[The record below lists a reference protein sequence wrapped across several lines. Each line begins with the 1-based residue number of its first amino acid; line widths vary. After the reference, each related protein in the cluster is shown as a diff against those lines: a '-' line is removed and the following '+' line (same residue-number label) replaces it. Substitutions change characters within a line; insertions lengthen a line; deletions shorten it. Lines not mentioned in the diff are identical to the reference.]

1 MQGKLAFR
9 NVKRSVKDYLVYL
22 LTMTFVTALM
32 FAFNTVLFSKDI
44 QQSSESAG
52 IMAAIIGLAT
62 FFVVLIVAWLIHY
75 MVRFMLDK
83 RSREFGIYLL
93 IGMKK
98 REISRLYIRE
108 NILLGALAFG
118 IGLILGGLLQQVL
131 LSVLYHMIQ
140 MDYHFQLEYSRNC
153 ILMTA
158 GCYGGCYLLALLRC
172 RRRFKKMSI
181 YGLMNADRQNEKNR
195 EAHEAWKR
203 ILLPISLVFMG
214 IFAWWMFRGVIRDTG
229 EIVGFLVGLVL
240 TIYLFYV
247 GVSSWIVCYIRKRG
261 KGIYQGANLFLL
273 RQFSSKI
280 RAMQFTMGT
289 LTSLFTI
296 AFLGCVVAFMFSD
309 FQNQMLR
316 NKFPFDVQVYSSD
329 TEDSFEKERKVLE
342 EKTEVQEAYRYL
354 IYENQDAQVN
364 AWLYTHL
371 QTFGTMYQNPDGTP
385 NEKALKAEVEKHEN
399 ATYCSYDT
407 YMKLSDYNHLRE
419 MLGYEKIALGKE
431 EYAIHMKERV
441 YKETG
446 DFSQNLRIEVN
457 GRKLSFQDFY
467 TEPFSQ
473 DGHNGADYI
482 LIVSDDAAEQMQPYY
497 AELAVDIK
505 GEAPGD
511 LQQDLDALM
520 EEREE
525 TYEGQNP
532 PGGNTGYGSDSVVV
546 YYSKNLVGDNLIPEI
561 KYTLS
566 SVVFPCFYIGLVF
579 LCVAFTVLAVQQLSD
594 SAKYRFRY
602 EVLKKLGL
610 NKKEVDKIIWKQLA
624 GYYLCPALLAA
635 VISGIISVFISH
647 KFIFFTG
654 VKASV
659 LEYFVV
665 SFGLFFGIYALY
677 FVATYVGF
685 KRNVEV
691 SNRGTV

>member
-1 MQGKLAFR
+1 M
-9 NVKRSVKDYLVYL
+9 YL

-140 MDYHFQLEYSRNC
+140 MDYHFQLEYNRNC

-296 AFLGCVVAFMFSD
+296 ALLGCVVAFMFSD

-342 EKTEVQEAYRYL
+342 EKQR
-354 IYENQDAQVN
+354 
-364 AWLYTHL
+364 
-371 QTFGTMYQNPDGTP
+371 F
-385 NEKALKAEVEKHEN
+385 
-399 ATYCSYDT
+399 
-407 YMKLSDYNHLRE
+407 
-419 MLGYEKIALGKE
+419 
-431 EYAIHMKERV
+431 
-441 YKETG
+441 
-446 DFSQNLRIEVN
+446 
-457 GRKLSFQDFY
+457 RKL
-467 TEPFSQ
+467 
-473 DGHNGADYI
+473 
-482 LIVSDDAAEQMQPYY
+482 
-497 AELAVDIK
+497 
-505 GEAPGD
+505 
-511 LQQDLDALM
+511 
-520 EEREE
+520 
-525 TYEGQNP
+525 
-532 PGGNTGYGSDSVVV
+532 
-546 YYSKNLVGDNLIPEI
+546 
-561 KYTLS
+561 
-566 SVVFPCFYIGLVF
+566 IG
-579 LCVAFTVLAVQQLSD
+579 
-594 SAKYRFRY
+594 
-602 EVLKKLGL
+602 
-610 NKKEVDKIIWKQLA
+610 I
-624 GYYLCPALLAA
+624 
-635 VISGIISVFISH
+635 
-647 KFIFFTG
+647 
-654 VKASV
+654 
-659 LEYFVV
+659 
-665 SFGLFFGIYALY
+665 
-677 FVATYVGF
+677 
-685 KRNVEV
+685 
-691 SNRGTV
+691 